1 MDGSDP
7 HDAIERLEARI
18 EQLTT
23 RIEGCRKLILAAKI
37 AMAGGGVVLA
47 GLLFGGIR
55 FDPAWLA
62 GAAAATIGGSVLWG
76 SNVGTARE
84 AEAEIAAAEAERAA
98 LIGQI
103 ELRVVPGGKT
113 LH

>member
-1 MDGSDP
+1 MEGSDP
-7 HDAIERLEARI
+7 RDTIERLEARI
-18 EQLTT
+18 DRLAA

-37 AMAGGGVVLA
+37 AIAGGGVVLTA
-47 GLLFGGIR
+47 LLFGLVR

-62 GAAAATIGGSVLWG
+62 GAAAATIGGAVLWG
-76 SNVGTARE
+76 ANVGTARE
-84 AEAEIAAAEAERAA
+84 TEAELTAAEAERAA

-103 ELRVVPGGKT
+103 ELRVVTGGKT